1 MKKLLIVLLTI
12 AMVLGM
18 SGAVFA
24 TENGNGDQT
33 TDWTKVTINKNI
45 TLTNT
50 GTVNPAET
58 FNFTI
63 GAGSGV
69 RDGVDIEAPDF
80 TPNTFTINVDKGEVT
95 GTADI
100 NLPTF
105 TGVGVYTY
113 PITEATGNTAGMT
126 YDNVAKSLVVTV
138 INNPNGEGFIR
149 LVTIAGQ
156 DGEKVDSF
164 ENTFS
169 AGDLVIS
176 KEVTGNMGDKER
188 YFKVTV
194 TFAGNNVRDAI
205 SVEGGSNSSNPATV
219 SVGTPADFLI
229 KHDETIIFSNI
240 PYGVTYEV
248 VEEDYTDDG
257 YDTATYVASDKEGE
271 TSKIDS
277 GEETVV
283 ITNNKGIVPE
293 VGVNLDNLPY
303 VLTLVMA
310 LGGLV
315 VFVLRKRIF
324 N

>member
-18 SGAVFA
+18 SGVAFA

-33 TDWTKVTINKNI
+33 TDWTQVTINKNI

-63 GAGSGV
+63 GAGTGL
-69 RDGVDIEAPDF
+69 RDGKSVPAPAF
-80 TPNTFTINVDKGEVT
+80 TPNTFTINVDKGGVT

-188 YFKVTV
+188 YFNITITLQVPAGQTIADDTV
-194 TFAGNNVRDAI
+194 KIDG
-205 SVEGGSNSSNPATV
+205 
-219 SVGTPADFLI
+219 ADVVFNDNLAVINTTI
-229 KHDETIIFSNI
+229 KHNQTINI
-240 PYGVTYEV
+240 TNLPYGVTYK
-248 VEEDYTDDG
+248 VEEASYVDEGYTTTG
-257 YDTATYVASDKEGE
+257 EVKEE
-271 TSKIDS
+271 ISMANDLAEVDI
-277 GEETVV
+277 V
-283 ITNNKGIVPE
+283 NNKGTEIN
-293 VGVNLDNLPY
+293 VGVTLDNLPY
-303 VLTLVMA
+303 VFTLVMA